1 MKHYRWE
8 MLFLILQLY
17 GFYGLPLFAEST
29 DIIGMVT
36 LTVFLTFVLS
46 ILMGAVSNNKG
57 KYLYPV
63 LVGLCFLPSVF
74 MFYNESAFVYV
85 LYYAVISSV
94 GMGIGLLIKK
104 LIGKR

>member
-1 MKHYRWE
+1 
-8 MLFLILQLY
+8 MLLFILQLY
-17 GFYGLPLFAEST
+17 GFYGLPLFAEPAE
-29 DIIGMVT
+29 IIGVMT

-46 ILMGAVSNNKG
+46 ILMGAVFNKKV

-74 MFYNESAFVYV
+74 LFYNESALVYMLWYV
-85 LYYAVISSV
+85 VISSV
-94 GMGIGLLIKK
+94 GMGIGCLLKK